1 MRKFSLIIIAAVLAM
16 LMLTGCVPEEAP
28 PAADPTAQQALNIAN
43 TNTGSIQA
51 LAARV
56 GTVEGRTAGE
66 VTQAELDALAGQV
79 ATLSAKVTEL
89 ETTIAEFDE
98 TGTVA
103 PDGTTTIASVTRWR
117 PRVTFDTSQV
127 IKTDPPN
134 DVVTTGFEMYLKEI
148 EPRTIKEADVYVFV
162 LGVANTNSYSITIE
176 DLVCNILLQPS
187 DDTFVSDDTDAYQV
201 SGPYN
206 VYWNTDIRTSASS
219 GVCRYIEIETDSF
232 DLTVKD
238 TKTVTMELEFE
249 LVYGQ

>member
-16 LMLTGCVPEEAP
+16 LMLTRCVPAEAP

-89 ETTIAEFDE
+89 ETTIAEWDN
-98 TGTVA
+98 TVA
-103 PDGTTTIASVTRWR
+103 PDGTTTVASVTRWR
-117 PRVTFDTSQV
+117 PRFTFDCA
-127 IKTDPPN
+127 D
-134 DVVTTGFEMYLKEI
+134 TTVFDDGFIEYSYQY
-148 EPRTIKEADVYVFV
+148 EPRTIKEADVYSF
-162 LGVANTNSYSITIE
+162 TITFSNPTGGEPDYKIE
-176 DLVCNILLQPS
+176 DLVLNILLTPN
-187 DDTFVSDDTDAYQV
+187 DDVLVSDNTDAYQIE
-201 SGPYN
+201 GPYN